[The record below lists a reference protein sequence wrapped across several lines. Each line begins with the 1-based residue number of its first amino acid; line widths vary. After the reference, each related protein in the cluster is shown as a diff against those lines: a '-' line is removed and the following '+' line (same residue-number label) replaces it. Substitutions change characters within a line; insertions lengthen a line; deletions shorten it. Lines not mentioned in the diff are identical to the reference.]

1 MKAARLGAMMRALA
15 TTRSRTMSA
24 AVAPPRSRAPATT
37 AASAAS
43 TPARRPLAPP
53 PHASTGSYGATP
65 PLDVVTWD
73 KDTANQVQ
81 LIGNVGGV
89 DFKLLPN
96 GTPVSTVRLA
106 VRKPRREDA
115 QSEADADTNWCATLK
130 PSFATVNLTS
140 WRPPLLTALFFS
152 SLCGS
157 PQQVYCRGVRRVG
170 AADQRARESRSAGR
184 SDWPPA
190 PRVRPL
196 PVRLS
201 FAREFSP
208 LGRAVSGRTRLQDS
222 SGTRSSSAQPRWRQL
237 QGPGNERSAFVACR
251 FSGSLARADCP
262 PALASPTIVPAL
274 AEWSRTR

>member
-130 PSFATVNLTS
+130 PSFATVNLS
-140 WRPPLLTALFFS
+140 PPDLLTALPS

-157 PQQVYCRGVRRVG
+157 PHRFTVEAFDALAQQINEHVKVG
-170 AADQRARESRSAGR
+170 AQVAVTGR
-184 SDWPPA
+184 LRQECVHSSSD
-190 PRVRPL
+190 
-196 PVRLS
+196 RLS

-237 QGPGNERSAFVACR
+237 QRPGNEPSAFVVACR
-251 FSGSLARADCP
+251 FSGSLARADCL
-262 PALASPTIVPAL
+262 PALASPFTVPAL